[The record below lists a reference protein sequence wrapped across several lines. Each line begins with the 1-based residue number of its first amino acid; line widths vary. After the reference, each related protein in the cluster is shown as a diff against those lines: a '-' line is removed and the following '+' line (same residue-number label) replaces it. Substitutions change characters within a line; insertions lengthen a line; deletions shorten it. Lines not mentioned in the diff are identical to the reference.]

1 MAATALRSKRNP
13 EPLTGAQKC
22 AVLCITLGGKEAA
35 QILQQ
40 LAPDEIEQVTREISA
55 MKTVPREVSE
65 AVIAEFRNVSAA
77 AQSVARGGVRY
88 AQQLLEQ
95 ALGPAR
101 AKVVLEKIQERV
113 VDTGLK
119 RLKRAAPEVLA
130 GILRGEHPQTVALI
144 LAHLEESQA
153 AALVAAMDPQVAAE
167 VLYRVARMEKISPEM
182 LALVEAG
189 LSSKA
194 DVSLSQEMT
203 LSGGP
208 ASVARL
214 LNLTGQTL
222 EKQLLET
229 ITERNGEIAA
239 QIKALMFV
247 FEDLHLLD
255 GKGMQRLLREIDT
268 KELALALKAAS
279 PEVKKHITSNMSER
293 AAGALEEEIE
303 ILGPVRVKDVEAS
316 HTRIIEIV
324 RQLEE
329 SGEILLAGRG
339 GGNDVIK

>member
-1 MAATALRSKRNP
+1 VSAPLRGKRKS
-13 EPLTGAQKC
+13 EPLSGAQKC
-22 AVLCITLGGKEAA
+22 AVLCVALGGQEAA
-35 QILQQ
+35 KILQQ
-40 LAPDEIEQVTREISA
+40 LGPDEVEQVTREIA
-55 MKTVPREVSE
+55 NMQTVSQEVVQE
-65 AVIAEFRNVSAA
+65 VLHEYQNVSDAA
-77 AQSVARGGVRY
+77 ASVARGGVRF

-95 ALGPAR
+95 ALGAGR
-101 AKVVLEKIQERV
+101 AKVVLEKIQEQV

-119 RLKRAAPEVLA
+119 RLKKAAPEVLA
-130 GILRGEHPQTVALI
+130 GILRGEHPQTIALI
-144 LAHLEESQA
+144 LAHLDERQSA
-153 AALVAAMDPQVAAE
+153 AVVAAMDTTLAAD

-222 EKQLLET
+222 EKEILET
-229 ITERNGEIAA
+229 IGQKHAEIAT

-247 FEDLHLLD
+247 FEDLLLLD
-255 GKGMQRLLREIDT
+255 GKGMQRLLREIDS

-279 PEVKKHITSNMSER
+279 PELKRHITSNMSER

-303 ILGPVRVKDVEAS
+303 ILGPVRVRDVEAT
-316 HTRIIEIV
+316 HTRIVEAV
-324 RQLEE
+324 RALEE
-329 SGEILLAGRG
+329 SGEILLRGRG
-339 GGNDVIK
+339 GSDDVIT